1 MHEKPWSHAWK
12 ERAEKCVL
20 AFCVTFFLGG
30 RTSMGY
36 FILVCSRRQLYGMT
50 QLTQKI
56 MDLVW
61 IMDDSALICM
71 EMLLKYKYFS

>member
-1 MHEKPWSHAWK
+1 MLAMISHAWK
-12 ERAEKCVL
+12 ALVRAEKCVL
-20 AFCVTFFLGG
+20 ASCDLFSGG

-56 MDLVW
+56 MDVVW
-61 IMDDSALICM
+61 IMDGSALNCM
-71 EMLLKYKYFS
+71 EILLKYKYFS